1 LEALEAEL
9 AGRLNVVQN
18 ADGGWGVTP
27 GETSITDATAL
38 SVLALR
44 DCEPTRVRAGS
55 SVERGRSWLTMHQ
68 RPDGGWPVSA
78 AISESSWM
86 TSLALLAMLA
96 LGGEEERVAQAG
108 EWLAALEGRRLGW
121 LRALLFR
128 LVPEDRRAGL
138 DPGLRGWPWRAG
150 SFAWVEPSSLAILA
164 LKKLRASR
172 GGMGRFDERIREG
185 ELLIQDRICRG
196 GGWNYG
202 NPMVLG
208 EDLPPYPD
216 VTAVA
221 LIALQDR
228 ASEPL
233 SQRSL
238 AALEAMLDESASGLT
253 LSWSILSLLLHGREV
268 RSHREL
274 LARRYAASGFLDEI
288 RAIALALLALGGRVE
303 ALRL

>member
-9 AGRLNVVQN
+9 AGRLSAAQN
-18 ADGGWGVTP
+18 TDGGWGATP
-27 GETSITDATAL
+27 GATSITEATAL
-38 SVLALR
+38 AVLALR

-78 AISESSWM
+78 AIPESSWM
-86 TSLALLAMLA
+86 TSLAVLAMLA
-96 LGGEEERVAQAG
+96 LGGEEERVARAAD
-108 EWLAALEGRRLGW
+108 WLAAIEGRRLGW

-128 LVPEDRRAGL
+128 LLPVDRHAGL
-138 DPGLRGWPWRAG
+138 DPDLRGWPWCAG
-150 SFAWVEPSSLAILA
+150 SFAWVEPTSLAVLS
-164 LKKLRASR
+164 LKKVRAHR
-172 GGMGRFDERIREG
+172 GGSGAFDERIREG
-185 ELLIQDRICRG
+185 ELLIQDRVCRG

-202 NPMVLG
+202 NPTVLV
-208 EDLPPYPD
+208 EELPPYPD

-238 AALEAMLDESASGLT
+238 AALEAMLDESASGLA
-253 LSWSILSLLLHGREV
+253 LSWSILSLLVHRREA
-268 RSHREL
+268 RSYRQL

-288 RAIALALLALGGRVE
+288 RTIALALLALGGRVE